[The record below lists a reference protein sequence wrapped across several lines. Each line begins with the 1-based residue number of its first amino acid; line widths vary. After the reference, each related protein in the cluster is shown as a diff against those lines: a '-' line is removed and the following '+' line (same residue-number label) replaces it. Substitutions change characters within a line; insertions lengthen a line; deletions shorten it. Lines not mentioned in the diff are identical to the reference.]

1 MEKAPEFSW
10 RGTFPKSENA
20 QTEGI
25 LEKAQLQLEILKEL
39 SKVLENKINFLLQS
53 PENQENPND
62 LSDTR
67 EKLRETAQNI
77 ENFKNLIQSLQSKL
91 NS

>member
-1 MEKAPEFSW
+1 MEQAPEFSW

-25 LEKAQLQLEILKEL
+25 LEKAQLQLEILIKL
-39 SKVLENKINFLLQS
+39 SKALEDKINFLLESSESQKD
-53 PENQENPND
+53 PHD
-62 LSDTR
+62 LSDAR
-67 EKLRETAQNI
+67 EKLRDTAQEI
-77 ENFKNLIQSLQSKL
+77 ENFKNLIQSLKSKL